1 MTRTDVQKL
10 YSLAGGRWWDP
21 FRAHWEL
28 VWARNAV
35 RDLDSLLRRYV
46 TPEARVLDLGCGSGA
61 NLARLRR
68 LRLPLGHYTGVDLPG
83 GQRQNEEQESVDSCS
98 PAVACATTG

>member
-10 YSLAGGRWWDP
+10 YRLAGGRWWDP
-21 FRAHWEL
+21 FRAQWEL

-46 TPEARVLDLGCGSGA
+46 TPAS
-61 NLARLRR
+61 
-68 LRLPLGHYTGVDLPG
+68 
-83 GQRQNEEQESVDSCS
+83 NEEQESVDSCS
-98 PAVACATTG
+98 PAVACTTTG